1 MPWQAEVAIS
11 DATLY
16 YDKLY
21 TYEIPAS
28 LQGRV
33 FVGSMVLIP
42 FGQGRAVPRSG
53 VVMSLEEVETL
64 HPRTKSLYD
73 VAPEDAKLTE
83 ELLSIVSYLKQATF
97 CTWYE
102 AVKAIIPY
110 GAQYKPAQENGAWVL
125 KKQLQRHTETLYSL
139 AEAEDAVQ
147 DAVRKNVYEEEKTK
161 KSTRKITE
169 KQQIVLDFLR
179 DNSATKN
186 EVCEATGVTA
196 GVLSTLVKN
205 GLIITNVQDKTVSLI
220 GGLTQKQVEER
231 KEIVLSEEQQA
242 VADELCAEMQNA
254 RPQPALLYGVTGSG
268 KTPLFMYLIEQ
279 VLQKG
284 KTALILVPE
293 IGLTPQMIQQLAQ
306 NFGDKVAVQHSRL
319 SNTER
324 LLQWRQ
330 IQRGEAQVVVGT
342 RSAIFAPLENIGILI
357 IDEEQERTY
366 QSESS
371 PRYDAIEVARKR
383 AAHHGGL
390 LLLASATPAIT
401 DYYFATQNRYKLVK
415 LPHRYGNIPLPS
427 VEMVDMRAELSAGN
441 NGAVSRRLTEEIKQN
456 LQDQKQTIL
465 LLNRRGYRTVG
476 MCRECGNVIK
486 CTECSV
492 PMVYHKAG
500 NKLLCHYCGK
510 TISPVPQT
518 CPECAGEMRYTGVGT
533 QHLEEELAEK
543 FPTARV
549 LRMDM
554 DSTSK
559 KGSHSKMFSAFA
571 RGEYDILLGTQ
582 MVAKG
587 LDFEHVNLVGVIGID
602 SLLFSQGYRAYET
615 VFSLVTQVVGRSGR
629 KGAAGRALIQ
639 TQDPENPVL
648 NLAAL
653 QDYDA
658 FFKQE
663 IMFRKLGLYPP
674 FCTICM
680 IGFVADTEKNALTAS
695 AKFASFLVEQAR
707 KEPDM
712 PLRILG
718 PAPMNIVQ
726 VAGVFRFRLTVK
738 CRNDAKFR
746 QLAQTVLEQ
755 YNKQGFSRKASVY
768 LDFHSD
774 AGN

>member
-1 MPWQAEVAIS
+1 MPWQAEIAIS

-42 FGQGRAVPRSG
+42 FGQGRTVPRSG
-53 VVMSLEEVETL
+53 VVMSLEQVETL
-64 HPRTKSLYD
+64 HPRTKAIYD
-73 VAPEDAKLTE
+73 AAPEDAKLTE
-83 ELLSIVSYLKQATF
+83 ELLSIVTYLKQATF

-110 GAQYKPAQENGAWVL
+110 GAQYKPVKENDTWIL
-125 KKQLQRHTETLYSL
+125 KKQLQRHTETLYTL
-139 AEAEDAVQ
+139 AEQADVEID
-147 DAVRKNVYEEEKTK
+147 EERLENNSSEKK
-161 KSTRKITE
+161 RHRKITE
-169 KQQIVLDFLR
+169 KQQNVLDFLR
-179 DNSATKN
+179 ENPSSK
-186 EVCEATGVTA
+186 EEICSATGVTV
-196 GVLSTLVKN
+196 GVIATLVKN
-205 GLIITNVQDKTVSLI
+205 GFVTTSTQDKTISLV
-220 GGLTQKQVEER
+220 GRLTRKQASEK
-231 KEIVLSEEQQA
+231 KEIILSQEQQR
-242 VADELCAEMQNA
+242 VADELCEEMQKEK
-254 RPQPALLYGVTGSG
+254 PQPALLHGVTGSG
-268 KTPLFMYLIEQ
+268 KTPLFMYLIQQ

-293 IGLTPQMIQQLAQ
+293 IGLTPQMIDQLAQ
-306 NFGDKVAVQHSRL
+306 NFGEKVAVQHSRL

-330 IQRGEAQVVVGT
+330 IQRGDAQVVVGT
-342 RSAIFAPLENIGILI
+342 RSAVFAPLENIGLLI

-383 AAHHGGL
+383 AAYHGGL

-401 DYYFATQNRYKLVK
+401 DYYFATQNRYKLMK

-427 VEMVDMRAELSAGN
+427 VEMVDMRSELSSGN
-441 NGAVSRRLTEEIKQN
+441 SGAISRRLADEIKQN
-456 LQDQKQTIL
+456 LQDKKQTIL

-510 TISPVPQT
+510 SISPVPQT
-518 CPECAGEMRYTGVGT
+518 CPECHGEMQYTGVGT

-559 KGSHSKMFSAFA
+559 KGSHSKMFTAFA
-571 RGEYDILLGTQ
+571 EGEYDILLGTQ

-629 KGAAGRALIQ
+629 TGSAGRAVIQ

-663 IMFRKLGLYPP
+663 ITFRKLGLYPP
-674 FCTICM
+674 FCAICM
-680 IGFVADTEKNALTAS
+680 IGFVADTEEKALTAS
-695 AKFASFLVEQAR
+695 RKFASLLVQEAS

-726 VAGVFRFRLTVK
+726 VAGSFRFRLTVK

-746 QLAQTVLEQ
+746 RLAETVLAQ
-755 YNKQGFSRKASVY
+755 YHKQGFSRKASVY

-774 AGN
+774 ASS